1 MPFHLSEK
9 EYIAKFREVSKEIW
23 FSKYFPELG
32 SQTVEVNS
40 DKNFIND
47 MKLMKDDQ
55 KEFVTCRRIVN
66 HIKAIPSER
75 RFNILSKLFNFK
87 SFNDEE
93 KAKII
98 SVCFLTGKGKL
109 FRRSLNLFSDNVLT
123 LLPASLEHSYN
134 YEFINNNISHNMKI
148 LKNYLPEEQFNFL
161 VPVLFKGLQA
171 GHVNSLFCSHLNNKI
186 SDKDKERLVAI
197 VRRKIYD
204 AVNHD
209 NKHHIDINSE
219 NFINFYNDHLQGD
232 NSLLIDIIIGAKTN
246 IIPFIKGIY
255 DNNRSIEALYN
266 KNLGSYS
273 YKFFE
278 QMVMH
283 FIHNPDTQEKMNS
296 FDKYF
301 QTISV
306 ADESLFL
313 NIMNEIGTFIQDS
326 SPILYMEN
334 KIMSFKRVFKDSL
347 NSRIGNPDIQIANYE
362 SKSYKD
368 IMSEYRI
375 KQEQQMILQ
384 QLNIRTGDADSKV
397 IKRL

>member
-1 MPFHLSEK
+1 MSFRLSEK
-9 EYIAKFREVSKEIW
+9 EHIANFREVSKEIW

-55 KEFVTCRRIVN
+55 KELVTYKRIVN
-66 HIKAIPSER
+66 HIKAIPSEK
-75 RFNILSKLFNFK
+75 RFNILAKLFDFK
-87 SFNDEE
+87 SFIDEE

-148 LKNYLPEEQFNFL
+148 LKNYLSEEQFDFL
-161 VPVLFKGLQA
+161 VPALFKGLQQ
-171 GHVNSLFCSHLNNKI
+171 GHIDSLFCSHLNNKI

-209 NKHHIDINSE
+209 NKHHIDINSD

-246 IIPFIKGIY
+246 ITPFIKGIY
-255 DNNRSIEALYN
+255 ENKRSIEALYN
-266 KNLGSYS
+266 KSLGSYS
-273 YKFFE
+273 SQFFN
-278 QMVMH
+278 QMILH
-283 FIHNPDTQEKMNS
+283 FIDKHDTQEKMNS

-306 ADESLFL
+306 AEEPLFL

-326 SPILYMEN
+326 SPRLYMEN
-334 KIMSFKRVFKDSL
+334 KIMSFKRAFKDSL
-347 NSRIGNPDIQIANYE
+347 NLRIGNPDIQIDNYE

-384 QLNIRTGDADSKV
+384 QLDIRKGAADSKV